1 MKLNAFLSLFFI
13 FFFCGKFTIFRIAC
27 INIVWELSLEA
38 IQKKLKRR
46 GKARDM
52 KQYDRECMKIA
63 MLKQEEIFRYQ
74 VHELHRLYN
83 IQKLLM
89 REMKKADMKRQ
100 RYKPTDGER
109 DEKGRDS
116 KCDDYCD
123 WRQQPR
129 HLLDLA
135 LSAEEYIE
143 RHKGEVMLTMKESND
158 LELKLAT
165 GSNRTPSKKNDTRF
179 TSDSGSSFSSSSND
193 SEFKKQVFTKLRNDR
208 KGGCDIQKQMRK
220 EEIKQP
226 NWLFPCSKQDML
238 VSFGL

>member
-1 MKLNAFLSLFFI
+1 MKL
-13 FFFCGKFTIFRIAC
+13 
-27 INIVWELSLEA
+27 
-38 IQKKLKRR
+38 
-46 GKARDM
+46 
-52 KQYDRECMKIA
+52 YDRECMKIA

-109 DEKGRDS
+109 DEKGTDS

-135 LSAEEYIE
+135 LSAEKYIE

-165 GSNRTPSKKNDTRF
+165 GSNKTPSKKNDTRF

-193 SEFKKQVFTKLRNDR
+193 SEFKKQLFTRLRNER

-226 NWLFPCSKQDML
+226 HWLFPCSKQDML